1 MAFLGRNRVARLLGD
16 DAVLERLARLGS
28 YPRVF
33 EGMVR
38 VGFPAEQ
45 LAEAVKLYVKS
56 AETPLERY
64 AGQQMLRGIFEDE
77 SLLQLLTRHFECAE
91 WRLEASPWFC
101 SPADHEQFTE
111 ALLRPVEFHTARL
124 RAGEGE
130 ARWAGSFVKLPFA
143 MGMERAK
150 RSLWHE
156 LMQLEY
162 YWRGRQSYVQH
173 RAAQM
178 FGYLCR
184 TMEPS
189 AFSPLRFSYAWE
201 RRFRERFA
209 EALGDFAAV
218 LGARAREW
226 QAAHQEERGGRF
238 EYQRYEAMPP
248 LGVGSLG
255 ISEARQL
262 LGMEA
267 MEVTVHEV
275 RRCFRRRSMEL
286 HPDRGG
292 SPEAFRRLV
301 DAKETLE
308 AWLGRRD

>member
-1 MAFLGRNRVARLLGD
+1 MAFLGRNRVARVVGD

-28 YPRVF
+28 SPRVF

-38 VGFPAEQ
+38 AGFPAAQ

-77 SLLQLLTRHFECAE
+77 SLLQLLTRYYECAA
-91 WRLEASPWFC
+91 WRLEARPWIC
-101 SPADHEQFTE
+101 APTDDEQFTQ
-111 ALLRPVEFHTARL
+111 ALLKPVEFHTARL
-124 RAGEGE
+124 RTGEGD
-130 ARWAGSFVKLPFA
+130 ARWAGSFVKLPFDL
-143 MGMERAK
+143 GMERAK

-162 YWRGRQSYVQH
+162 YWRPRHSYVQH

-189 AFSPLRFSYAWE
+189 GFSPHKFSYAWE

-209 EALGDFAAV
+209 EALEDFTEA
-218 LGARAREW
+218 LGARVRQWQEAR
-226 QAAHQEERGGRF
+226 QETRGGRF
-238 EYQRYEAMPP
+238 EYQRYEAVPP
-248 LGVGSLG
+248 LGRGALG
-255 ISEARQL
+255 VNEARRL
-262 LGMEA
+262 LGMESA
-267 MEVTVHEV
+267 EVTVHEV

-308 AWLGRRD
+308 AWLSRRN